1 MKQPTENKSENP
13 KPRRSGSKGWR
24 RARRWLIG
32 LPLVLFGLVL
42 VLQLPAVQNWLVN
55 RVTASMEKALET
67 RVTIDNVRISWLD
80 EMTIENLFIEDKYG
94 DTLLYGKTLAADF
107 DLWHGLVIE
116 SILIADINFKIR
128 RDLGDAESNLTTALQ
143 KLFPPKDNPGN
154 NPFNLQLHQL
164 DLSNVTFTQNDSV
177 RGQRWDISLENGA
190 IRMDELDLPN
200 KIIRINRAEF
210 RSPIVKQTSF
220 APTPLETAFDSLMI
234 NLDEQVID
242 TQQTSLQI
250 LAGSIE
256 IYDGS
261 YVLDNF
267 RKDSIAV
274 ADISAIDFARLG
286 TSNVDLELTD
296 VDFRDG
302 EFLGKLRHL
311 SLKEKSGFILDRLS
325 VQDLKVTSTELQLYD
340 LELITPQSLLSDS
353 LRFRFRNGWDSWS
366 DFNDEVR
373 MDIDV
378 KKSKVAVRDV
388 MYFARKLRF
397 NQFFRDNRE
406 RKIEIGGNFRGEVNS
421 LRGRDIELAL
431 DQATKFA
438 GSFSS
443 RQLTSPG
450 SELLNL
456 KLDRLTTDM
465 YTLRRLLPKFAPPD
479 NFDRLGRLSF
489 SGRFDGFFTNFVA
502 DGTLNS
508 DIGSATLDVQL
519 ITSDGPKPAT
529 YSGKFTLDDFDLGEW
544 TNNPQ
549 FGKISL
555 DGSIANGIGLNA
567 NTAKADLDA
576 IIRSFSFR
584 EYAYQDATINGRLE
598 DQFFNGNF
606 SITDDNI
613 DFNFLGKVDFQDS
626 IPTFDFDASVG
637 ELDLLALNLSKKPV
651 SLSGKIDLNLI
662 GTDFSEMEGRVKL
675 DSFQILVDTVVITI
689 DSLLA
694 YSNFNADGQKVVKL
708 ESDIARGELVGS
720 FDIEE
725 VAPSLTV
732 FLAKH
737 YPSWARRLK
746 IKPPRNVPAPNR
758 FSFDLSVLD
767 SRGLN
772 RLIAPEL
779 GPLVDVDLRG
789 SYDGFKDSLV
799 MELTAPNVYFA
810 DFRMVDFILRASSN
824 KGEGDLGFA
833 VDSTFVNNR
842 HLLNRVTLL
851 SLLDDGLIDFGLTY
865 GGDEDNIL
873 LDKINLDG
881 ELRLPDSLNF
891 ELRFDESQLEIFQQR
906 WNIRRGNYIIFG
918 PNYIDTQNFALRS
931 GKGPSNNNDYREISL
946 SKFGDNG
953 LELDLIN
960 MDLSLIDSIWNYS
973 QLDFSGD
980 IDVSISVADVFRQE
994 GLRAQFRSDTFLM
1007 NGEDYGYLRIDAS
1020 APNPKSKLTA
1030 YLNLN
1035 RDTAQLI
1042 AEATYNQADLVQSD
1056 PLPSQRK
1063 GYLDLGVNING
1074 YPLDLAKY
1082 WVGGSV
1088 SNITGFFNAKLNVKG
1103 QPKKLDVDGYID
1115 ALGGGFT
1122 IDYLQTSYRY
1132 YQSRVNI
1139 NNSLFD
1145 ITGTKLIDRYGN
1157 NATLSGGI
1165 THDRLK
1171 NLGINAQINTDRF
1184 LALDLS
1190 PGQNPN
1196 FYGRAIG
1203 SGLVT
1208 FTGDFKQTDIYVRA
1222 TVGKD
1227 SKLSIPVDYG
1237 VEAGSI
1243 DEVRFVNRSLYVEE
1257 TISENAGEPTGV
1269 SLEMELFVTDEA
1281 VGEIIFDEEVGDIL
1295 RGQGNGNLTL
1305 RIPRDGDLQ
1314 MFGTFT
1320 IAKGSYLFTFY
1331 DIINKEFSVR
1341 PGGTVV
1347 WTGDPFEASIN
1358 IAADYENLKTPILNF
1373 IQEYLVGDVDNALTT
1388 EASRATDV
1396 DLSLKLAGLLTK
1408 PDINFDIGFPSLD
1421 GQLESYANNKRR
1433 LLLLDQNELNRQ
1445 VFGLIVA
1452 GQFLPSDLSIGFGD
1466 AVVNTVSEWLSNYVS
1481 LLLNDLV
1488 KNAFGEDA
1496 FISSFNFDVAYNNYR
1511 NASLNST
1518 TANSRGSAFEFSFSR
1533 DFNNRFT
1540 LRHDLNVLNNN
1551 DALGPSG
1558 TFVGNNLVL
1567 EYVLNGSRTLK
1578 LRGYERLQPD
1588 IAGGRRIQ
1596 VGTGL
1601 SWRREFD
1608 TFSEFF
1614 DGFKKDVE
1622 RVKQ

>member
-1 MKQPTENKSENP
+1 MNQPSEHKADNL
-13 KPRRSGSKGWR
+13 KPRRKSKGWR

-32 LPLVLFGLVL
+32 LPLIFFGIVL
-42 VLQLPAVQNWLVN
+42 VLQLPSVQNWLAK
-55 RVTASMEKALET
+55 RVTASMEKTLET
-67 RVTIDNVRISWLD
+67 SVSVDNVRISWLD
-80 EMTIENLFIEDKYG
+80 EMTIEGLYIEDKYG

-116 SILIADINFKIR
+116 SVLIADTNFKIR
-128 RDLGDAESNLTTALQ
+128 RDLGDAESNLETALQ
-143 KLFPPKDNPGN
+143 KLFPPKDEPSNT
-154 NPFNLQLHQL
+154 PFNLQLNQL
-164 DLSNVTFTQNDSV
+164 DLRNITFTQNDSV
-177 RGQRWDISLENGA
+177 RGQRWDISLESA
-190 IRMDELDLPN
+190 VAKMDELDLPN
-200 KIIRINRAEF
+200 SIIRIERAEL
-210 RSPIVKQTSF
+210 RSPLVKQTSF
-220 APTPLETAFDSLMI
+220 SPAPLETAFDSLMI
-234 NLDEQVID
+234 EMDEQVID
-242 TQQTSLQI
+242 TNKTNLQI

-267 RKDSIAV
+267 RKDPIAE

-296 VDFRDG
+296 VDFSGG

-311 SLKEKSGFILDRLS
+311 SLEEKSGFILDRLS
-325 VQDLKVTSTELQLYD
+325 VQDLKITPTELQLYD
-340 LELITPQSLLSDS
+340 LELVTAESLLSDS
-353 LRFRFRNGWDSWS
+353 LHFRFRNGWDSWS
-366 DFNDEVR
+366 DFNNEVR
-373 MDIDV
+373 MDINIR
-378 KKSKVAVRDV
+378 KSKVAVRDV
-388 MYFARKLRF
+388 LYFARKLRF
-397 NQFFRDNRE
+397 NQFFRDNQR
-406 RKIEIGGNFRGEVNS
+406 RKLEIGGELRGMVNS
-421 LRGRDIELAL
+421 LRGREVELAL
-431 DQATKFA
+431 DQSTKLK

-443 RQLTSPG
+443 RQIANPG

-456 KLDRLTTDM
+456 ELDELTTDM
-465 YTLRRLLPKFAPPD
+465 YTLRRLLPKFTPPE
-479 NFDRLGRLSF
+479 NFDRLGKLSF
-489 SGRFDGFFTNFVA
+489 NGRFDGFFTNFVA

-529 YSGKFTLDDFDLGEW
+529 YAGKLTLDDFDLGIW
-544 TNNPQ
+544 TGNPQ
-549 FGKISL
+549 FGQISL
-555 DGSIANGIGLNA
+555 DGSIANGIGLDA

-576 IIRSFSFR
+576 TIRSFTFR
-584 EYAYQDATINGRLE
+584 EYAYQNAIIDGRLE
-598 DQFFNGNF
+598 DRFFNGNF
-606 SITDDNI
+606 SIADDNI
-613 DFNFLGKVDFQDS
+613 DFNFLGEIDFRDS

-637 ELDLLALNLSKKPV
+637 EFDLLALNLSKQPIA
-651 SLSGKIDLNLI
+651 LSGNIDLNLI
-662 GTDFSEMEGRVKL
+662 GTDFSVMEGRVEL
-675 DSFQILVDTVVITI
+675 DSFQVLVDTVAITI

-694 YSNFNADGQKVVKL
+694 YSNFNLDGQKVVKL
-708 ESDIARGELVGS
+708 ESDIARGELVGR
-720 FDIEE
+720 FDLEE
-725 VAPSLTV
+725 VAPSLTG
-732 FLAKH
+732 FLVRH
-737 YPSWARRLK
+737 YPGWAQRLK
-746 IKPPRNVPAPNR
+746 INPPRSLPAPNR
-758 FSFDLSVLD
+758 FSFDLSILD

-772 RLIAPEL
+772 RLASPQL
-779 GPLVDVDLRG
+779 GSLVNVDLRG

-799 MELTAPNVYFA
+799 MELTAPDLSFA
-810 DFRMVDFILRASSN
+810 EFRLVDFILRASSN

-833 VDSTFVNNR
+833 VDSTFVNDR

-851 SLLDDGLIDFGLTY
+851 SLLDDELIDFGLTY
-865 GGDEDNIL
+865 GGDEDNIF

-906 WNIRRGNYIIFG
+906 WNIRRGNYIVFG

-931 GKGPSNNNDYREISL
+931 GRLAGTKNDYREIRL
-946 SKFGDNG
+946 SKFGDEG
-953 LELDLIN
+953 LELDLMN
-960 MDLSLIDSIWNYS
+960 MDLSLIDSIWDYPN
-973 QLDFSGD
+973 LDFSGD
-980 IDVSISVADVFRQE
+980 VDVTVSVADIFRQE

-1020 APNPKSKLTA
+1020 APNPKSKLTT

-1042 AEATYNQADLVQSD
+1042 AEATYNLADLVESD
-1056 PLPSQRK
+1056 PLPEQQK
-1063 GYLDLGVNING
+1063 NHLDLGVNING

-1088 SNITGFFNAKLNVKG
+1088 SNITGSFNAELKVEG
-1103 QPKKLDVDGYID
+1103 QPKKLDVDGHID

-1122 IDYLQTSYRY
+1122 IDYLQTRYRY
-1132 YQSRVNI
+1132 NQSRVNI
-1139 NNSLFD
+1139 NNTLFD

-1157 NATLSGGI
+1157 SATLSGGI

-1171 NLGINAQINTDRF
+1171 NLGINAQITTDRF
-1184 LALDLS
+1184 LALDLA

-1196 FYGRAIG
+1196 FYGIAIG

-1237 VEAGSI
+1237 AEAGSI
-1243 DEVRFVNRSLYVEE
+1243 DDVRFVNRSLYVEDVV
-1257 TISENAGEPTGV
+1257 TENAGEPTGV
-1269 SLEMELFVTDEA
+1269 SLEMELLVTDEA
-1281 VGEIIFDEEVGDIL
+1281 IGEIIFDEEVGDIL

-1305 RIPRDGDLQ
+1305 RIPRDGELK
-1314 MFGTFT
+1314 MYGTFT
-1320 IAKGSYLFTFY
+1320 ISRGSYLFTFY

-1347 WTGDPFEASIN
+1347 WTGDPFEARIN
-1358 IAADYENLKTPILNF
+1358 ISADYENLQTPILNF
-1373 IQEYLVGDVDNALTT
+1373 IQEYLVSDVDNNLTT
-1388 EASRATDV
+1388 VASRATDV

-1421 GQLESYANNKRR
+1421 GPLESYANNKRR
-1433 LLLLDQNELNRQ
+1433 LLLLDPNELNRQ

-1511 NASLNST
+1511 NASISSSSVT
-1518 TANSRGSAFEFSFSR
+1518 SRGSAFEFSFSR

-1551 DALGPSG
+1551 EAFASG
-1558 TFVGNNLVL
+1558 TFVGNNFVL
-1567 EYVLNGSRTLK
+1567 EYVLNDSRTLK

-1608 TFSEFF
+1608 TFKEFF

-1622 RVKQ
+1622 RSQQ

>member
-1 MKQPTENKSENP
+1 
-13 KPRRSGSKGWR
+13 
-24 RARRWLIG
+24 
-32 LPLVLFGLVL
+32 
-42 VLQLPAVQNWLVN
+42 
-55 RVTASMEKALET
+55 MERTLET
-67 RVTIDNVRISWLD
+67 RVSVDNVRISWLD
-80 EMTIENLFIEDKYG
+80 EMTVEGLFIEDKYG

-116 SILIADINFKIR
+116 SILIADTNFKIR
-128 RDLGDAESNLTTALQ
+128 RDLGDPESNLQTALQ
-143 KLFPPKDNPGN
+143 KLFPPKDKSGST
-154 NPFNLQLHQL
+154 PFNLQLNQL
-164 DLSNVTFTQNDSV
+164 ELRNITFTQNDSV
-177 RGQRWDISLENGA
+177 RGQRWDINLESGVA
-190 IRMDELDLPN
+190 TMDELDLPN
-200 KIIRINRAEF
+200 KIIRIERVEL

-220 APTPLETAFDSLMI
+220 TPAPLVTALDSLMME
-234 NLDEQVID
+234 LDEQVVD
-242 TQQTSLQI
+242 TNQASLQI

-267 RKDSIAV
+267 RKDPIAA
-274 ADISAIDFARLG
+274 ADITAVDFARLG

-296 VDFRDG
+296 VDFRNG

-311 SLKEKSGFILDRLS
+311 SLEEKSGFVLDRLS

-340 LELITPQSLLSDS
+340 LELVTAESLLSDS
-353 LRFRFRNGWDSWS
+353 LRFRFRNGWGSWS
-366 DFNDEVR
+366 DFNNEVR
-373 MDIDV
+373 MDIKV

-397 NQFFRDNRE
+397 NQFFRDNQA
-406 RKIEIGGNFRGEVNS
+406 RKIEIGGEFRGEVNS
-421 LRGRDIELAL
+421 LRGRDVELAL
-431 DQATKFA
+431 DQTTQFE

-443 RQLTSPG
+443 RQIANPG

-456 KLDRLTTDM
+456 KLDRLTSNM
-465 YTLRRLLPKFAPPD
+465 NTLRRLIPSFTPPE
-479 NFDRLGRLSF
+479 NFDRLGQLSF
-489 SGRFDGFFTNFVA
+489 NGRFDGFFTTFVA
-502 DGTLNS
+502 DGSLNS

-519 ITSDGPKPAT
+519 VTSDGPKPAT
-529 YSGKFTLDDFDLGEW
+529 YSGKVTFDDFDLGVW
-544 TNNPQ
+544 TGNPQ
-549 FGKISL
+549 FGLVSL
-555 DGSIANGIGLNA
+555 DGSIANGIGLDA

-584 EYAYQDATINGRLE
+584 EYTYQNATIDGRLE
-598 DQFFNGNF
+598 DRFFNGNF
-606 SITDDNI
+606 SIADDNI
-613 DFNFLGKVDFQDS
+613 DFNFLGIVDFRDS

-662 GTDFSEMEGRVKL
+662 GTDFSEMEGRVEL
-675 DSFQILVDTVVITI
+675 DSFQVKVDTLVITI

-694 YSNFNADGQKVVKL
+694 YSNFNKDGQKVVKL

-725 VAPSLTV
+725 VAPSLTG
-732 FLAKH
+732 FLVEH

-746 IKPPRNVPAPNR
+746 IPPPRNVPAPNR
-758 FSFDLSVLD
+758 FSFDLSIFD

-772 RLIAPEL
+772 RLISPQL
-779 GPLVDVDLRG
+779 GPLVEVDLRG

-799 MELTAPNVYFA
+799 MELTAPNVYFT

-842 HLLNRVTLL
+842 HLLNRITLL
-851 SLLDDGLIDFGLTY
+851 SLLDDELIDFGLTY

-906 WNIRRGNYIIFG
+906 WNIRRDNYIVFG

-931 GKGPSNNNDYREISL
+931 GQIPGRKDDFREIRL

-960 MDLSLIDSIWNYS
+960 MDLALIDSIWDYP

-980 IDVSISVADVFRQE
+980 IDVSVSVADVFRQE

-1007 NGEDYGYLRIDAS
+1007 NDEDYGYLRIDAS
-1020 APNPKSKLTA
+1020 APTPKGKLTT
-1030 YLNLN
+1030 YMNLN

-1042 AEATYNQADLVQSD
+1042 AEATFNLADLVERA
-1056 PLPSQRK
+1056 PLPEQRK
-1063 GYLDLGVNING
+1063 NHLDLGVNING

-1088 SNITGFFNAKLNVKG
+1088 SNITGSFNAELNVIG

-1122 IDYLQTSYRY
+1122 IDYLQTRYRY

-1184 LALDLS
+1184 LALDLA

-1196 FYGRAIG
+1196 FYGLAIG

-1237 VEAGSI
+1237 AEAGSI
-1243 DEVRFVNRSLYVEE
+1243 DDVRFVNRSLYVEE
-1257 TISENAGEPTGV
+1257 NISENIREPTGV
-1269 SLEMELFVTDEA
+1269 SLEMELFVTEEA
-1281 VGEIIFDEEVGDIL
+1281 IGEIIFDEEVGDIL
-1295 RGQGNGNLTL
+1295 RGQGNGSLTL
-1305 RIPRDGDLQ
+1305 KIPRDGDLE
-1314 MFGTFT
+1314 MIGSFT
-1320 IAKGSYLFTFY
+1320 ISKGSYLFTFY

-1347 WTGDPFEASIN
+1347 WTGDPFDATIN

-1396 DLSLKLAGLLTK
+1396 DLSLQLAGLLTK

-1511 NASLNST
+1511 NASLSSST
-1518 TANSRGSAFEFSFSR
+1518 AATRGSAFEFSFSR

-1540 LRHDLNVLNNN
+1540 LRHDLNVLNNE
-1551 DALGPSG
+1551 AFTSG
-1558 TFVGNNLVL
+1558 TFVGNNFVL
-1567 EYVLNGSRTLK
+1567 EYVLNDSRTLK

-1608 TFSEFF
+1608 TFKEFF

-1622 RVKQ
+1622 RLEE

>member
-1 MKQPTENKSENP
+1 MDQPNENKVENQEP
-13 KPRRSGSKGWR
+13 KRNGKGWR
-24 RARRWLIG
+24 RARWWLIG
-32 LPLVLFGLVL
+32 LPLVFFAIVL
-42 VLQLPAVQNWLVN
+42 VLQLPAVQNWLAD
-55 RVTASMEKALET
+55 RVTASMEKTLET
-67 RVTIDNVRISWLD
+67 TVRVDNVRISWLD
-80 EMTIENLFIEDKYG
+80 EMTIEGLFIEDKYG

-107 DLWHGLVIE
+107 DLWQGLVIE
-116 SILIADINFKIR
+116 SILIADTNFKIR
-128 RDLGDAESNLTTALQ
+128 RDLGDAESNLETALQ
-143 KLFPPKDNPGN
+143 KLFPPKDNPGGT
-154 NPFNLQLHQL
+154 PFNLQLNHL
-164 DLSNVTFTQNDSV
+164 DLQNITFTQNDSV
-177 RGQRWDISLENGA
+177 RGQRWDISLESGLV
-190 IRMDELDLPN
+190 RMDELDLPK
-200 KIIRINRAEF
+200 KIIRIERAEL
-210 RSPIVKQTSF
+210 RKPLVKQTSF
-220 APTPLETAFDSLMI
+220 APAPLETALDSLMVE
-234 NLDEQVID
+234 LDEQAVD
-242 TQQTSLQI
+242 TNQTFLHV

-267 RKDSIAV
+267 RKAPIADS
-274 ADISAIDFARLG
+274 DISAVDFARIG

-296 VDFRDG
+296 VDFSNG
-302 EFLGKLRHL
+302 VFLGQLRHL
-311 SLKEKSGFILDRLS
+311 SLEEKSGFILDRLS
-325 VQDLKVTSTELQLYD
+325 VRDLKISPTELQLYD
-340 LELITPQSLLSDS
+340 LELVTAESKLSDS
-353 LRFRFRNGWDSWS
+353 VRFSFRDGWGSWS
-366 DFNDEVR
+366 DFNNKVR
-373 MDIDV
+373 LDIKI

-388 MYFARKLRF
+388 LYFARKLRF
-397 NQFFRDNRE
+397 NQFFRDNRT
-406 RKIEIGGNFRGEVNS
+406 RKIEIGGEVRGAVNS
-421 LRGRDIELAL
+421 LRAKDVELAL
-431 DQATKFA
+431 DQTTKFA
-438 GSFSS
+438 GSFTS
-443 RQLTSPG
+443 RQIANPG

-456 KLDRLTTDM
+456 KIDLLTTDM
-465 YTLRRLLPKFAPPD
+465 YTLRRLIPKFTPPE
-479 NFDRLGRLSF
+479 NFDRLGELNF

-502 DGTLNS
+502 DGSLNS
-508 DIGSATLDVQL
+508 GIGSAAMDVQL
-519 ITSDGPKPAT
+519 VTSEGAQPAT
-529 YSGKFTLDDFDLGEW
+529 YSGELTLDNFDLGVW
-544 TNNPQ
+544 TGNPQ
-549 FGKISL
+549 FGQVSL
-555 DGSIANGIGLNA
+555 NGSIANGIGLDA

-576 IIRSFSFR
+576 TIRSFTFR
-584 EYAYQDATINGRLE
+584 EYTYQNAVIDGRLE
-598 DQFFNGNF
+598 DRFFNGNF
-606 SITDDNI
+606 SIADDNI
-613 DFNFLGKVDFQDS
+613 DFNFLGKIDFRDS

-637 ELDLLALNLSKKPV
+637 ELDLLALNLSKKPIA
-651 SLSGKIDLNLI
+651 LSGNIDLNLL
-662 GTDFSEMEGRVKL
+662 GTDFSVMEGRVEL
-675 DSFQILVDTVVITI
+675 DSFEILVDTVVITV

-694 YSNFNADGQKVVKL
+694 YSNFNEDGQKVVKL
-708 ESDIARGELVGS
+708 ESDIARGELVGR
-720 FDIEE
+720 FDLEE
-725 VAPSLTV
+725 VAPSLTG
-732 FLAKH
+732 FLVEH

-746 IKPPRNVPAPNR
+746 IKPPRSLPAPNR
-758 FSFDLSVLD
+758 FSFDLSVFD

-772 RLIAPEL
+772 RLITPKL
-779 GPLVDVDLRG
+779 GALIDVDLRG

-799 MELTAPNVYFA
+799 MELTAPNVSFA
-810 DFRMVDFILRASSN
+810 EFRFVDFILRTSSD
-824 KGEGDLGFA
+824 KGEGDLGLA
-833 VDSTFVNNR
+833 VDSTFTNGR

-851 SLLDDGLIDFGLTY
+851 GLLDDELIDFGITY
-865 GGDEDNIL
+865 GGDADNIL

-906 WNIRRGNYIIFG
+906 WNIQRGNYIVFG
-918 PNYIDTQNFALRS
+918 PQYVDTQNFALRS
-931 GKGPSNNNDYREISL
+931 SRGAVGNNDYREIRL
-946 SKFGDNG
+946 NKLGDDG
-953 LELDLIN
+953 LKLDLIN
-960 MDLSLIDSIWNYS
+960 MDLSLIDSIWDYP

-980 IDVSISVADVFRQE
+980 IDVSVSVADVFRQE
-994 GLRAQFRSDTFLM
+994 GLRAQLRSDTFLM
-1007 NGEDYGYLRIDAS
+1007 NEEDYGYLRIDAS

-1042 AEATYNQADLVQSD
+1042 AEATYNLADLVDSD
-1056 PLPSQRK
+1056 PLPEEQK
-1063 GYLDLGVNING
+1063 KHLDLSVNING

-1088 SNITGFFNAKLNVKG
+1088 SNITGSFNAELNVKG
-1103 QPKKLDVDGYID
+1103 PPKKLDVEGYID
-1115 ALGGGFT
+1115 ALGGAFT
-1122 IDYLQTSYRY
+1122 IDYLKTRYRY
-1132 YQSRVNI
+1132 YQSRVEI
-1139 NNSLFD
+1139 NNELFD
-1145 ITGTKLIDRYGN
+1145 ITGTRLIDRYGN

-1165 THDRLK
+1165 THNRLK
-1171 NLGINAQINTDRF
+1171 NLGIDAQINTDRF
-1184 LALDLS
+1184 LALDLA
-1190 PGQNPN
+1190 PGENPN
-1196 FYGRAIG
+1196 FYGVAIG
-1203 SGLVT
+1203 SGLVK
-1208 FTGDFKQTDIYVRA
+1208 FTGDFKQTNIYVRA

-1237 VEAGSI
+1237 AEAGSI
-1243 DEVRFVNRSLYVEE
+1243 DDVRFVNKSLFVEDKVPE
-1257 TISENAGEPTGV
+1257 IIKEPTGV
-1269 SLEMELFVTDEA
+1269 SLEMELFVTEEA

-1320 IAKGSYLFTFY
+1320 IARGSYLFTFY

-1347 WTGDPFEASIN
+1347 WTGDPFEARIN

-1373 IQEYLVGDVDNALTT
+1373 IQEYLVGDVDNTLTN

-1511 NASLNST
+1511 NASLNSN
-1518 TANSRGSAFEFSFSR
+1518 TANSRGSAFEFSLSR
-1533 DFNNRFT
+1533 DFNDRFT

-1551 DALGPSG
+1551 NSDILASG

-1567 EYVLNGSRTLK
+1567 EYVLNDSRTLK

-1608 TFSEFF
+1608 TFREFF

-1622 RVKQ
+1622 RTQR

>member
-1 MKQPTENKSENP
+1 MNQPNENKAENP
-13 KPRRSGSKGWR
+13 KPRRGGRGWR

-32 LPLVLFGLVL
+32 LPLVFFGIVL
-42 VLQLPAVQNWLVN
+42 ILQLPAVQNWLADQ
-55 RVTASMEKALET
+55 VTASMEKTLET
-67 RVTIDNVRISWLD
+67 RVRVDNVRISWLD
-80 EMTIENLFIEDKYG
+80 EMTIEGLFIEDKYG

-116 SILIADINFKIR
+116 SILIADTNFKIR
-128 RDLGDAESNLTTALQ
+128 RDLGDPESNLATALK
-143 KLFPPKDNPGN
+143 KLFPPKDNSGST
-154 NPFNLQLHQL
+154 PFNLQLNRL
-164 DLSNVTFTQNDSV
+164 DLRNITFTQNDSV
-177 RGQRWDISLENGA
+177 RGQRWDISIESCIA
-190 IRMDELDLPN
+190 QMDELDLPN
-200 KIIRINRAEF
+200 KIIRIERAEL

-220 APTPLETAFDSLMI
+220 SPSPLFDSLRVE
-234 NLDEQVID
+234 LEEQPID
-242 TQQTSLQI
+242 TNATFLQI
-250 LAGSIE
+250 LAGSVE

-267 RKDSIAV
+267 RKPAIPD

-296 VDFRDG
+296 VNFSNG
-302 EFLGKLRHL
+302 EFLGQLRHL
-311 SLKEKSGFILDRLS
+311 SLEEKSGFILDRLS
-325 VQDLKVTSTELQLYD
+325 VQDLKVTPTELQLYD
-340 LELITPQSLLSDS
+340 LELVTAESLLSDS
-353 LRFRFRNGWDSWS
+353 LLFRFRNGWSSWS

-373 MDIDV
+373 MDINI

-388 MYFARKLRF
+388 LYFARKLRS
-397 NQFFRDNRE
+397 NQFFRDNQE
-406 RKIEIGGNFRGEVNS
+406 RKIEIGGEFSGAVNS
-421 LRGRDIELAL
+421 LRGREVELAL
-431 DQATKFA
+431 DQTTKFA
-438 GSFSS
+438 GSFTT
-443 RQLTSPG
+443 RQITNPG
-450 SELLNL
+450 SELLNV
-456 KLDRLTTDM
+456 KLDKLTTDM
-465 YTLRRLLPKFAPPD
+465 YTLRRLIPSFTPPE
-479 NFDRLGRLSF
+479 NFDRLGKLSF

-502 DGTLNS
+502 DGSLNS
-508 DIGSATLDVQL
+508 EIGSATMDVQL
-519 ITSDGPKPAT
+519 ITSEGPKPAT
-529 YSGKFTLDDFDLGEW
+529 YSGELTLDDFDLGVW
-544 TNNPQ
+544 TANRQ
-549 FGKISL
+549 FGKVSL
-555 DGSIANGIGLNA
+555 NGRIENGIGLDA
-567 NTAKADLDA
+567 NTAKADLDGT
-576 IIRSFSFR
+576 IRSFTFR
-584 EYAYQDATINGRLE
+584 EYTYQNATIDGRLE
-598 DQFFNGNF
+598 DRFFNGNF
-606 SITDDNI
+606 SIADDNI
-613 DFNFLGKVDFQDS
+613 DFNFLGEVDFRDS
-626 IPTFDFDASVG
+626 IPTFDFDASIG
-637 ELDLLALNLSKKPV
+637 ELDLKALNLSKNPIA
-651 SLSGKIDLNLI
+651 LSGKIDLNLI
-662 GTDFSEMEGRVKL
+662 GTDFSEMEGRVEL
-675 DSFQILVDTVVITI
+675 DSFQVLVDTVVVTI

-694 YSNFNADGQKVVKL
+694 YSNFNKEGQKVIKL
-708 ESDIARGELVGS
+708 ESDIARGELVGR
-720 FDIEE
+720 FDLEE
-725 VAPSLTV
+725 VAPSLTG
-732 FLAKH
+732 FLAEH

-758 FSFDLSVLD
+758 FSFDLSILD

-772 RLIAPEL
+772 RLIAPKL
-779 GPLVDVDLRG
+779 GALIDVDLRG

-810 DFRMVDFILRASSN
+810 EFRMVDFILRTSSN
-824 KGEGDLGFA
+824 KGEGDLGLA
-833 VDSTFVNNR
+833 VDSTFVNGR

-851 SLLDDGLIDFGLTY
+851 SLLDDELIDFGITY
-865 GGDEDNIL
+865 GGDEDNIF
-873 LDKINLDG
+873 LDQINLDG

-906 WNIRRGNYIIFG
+906 WNIRRGNYIVFG
-918 PNYIDTQNFALRS
+918 PKYIDTQNFALRS
-931 GKGPSNNNDYREISL
+931 GLVPGSKDDYREIRL
-946 SKFGDNG
+946 NKLGDNG
-953 LELDLIN
+953 LELNLIN
-960 MDLSLIDSIWNYS
+960 MDLSLIDSIWDYK

-980 IDVSISVADVFRQE
+980 IDVSVSVADVFRQE
-994 GLRAQFRSDTFLM
+994 GLRAQLRSDTFLM
-1007 NGEDYGYLRIDAS
+1007 NNEDYGYLRIDAS
-1020 APNPKSKLTA
+1020 APTPKGKLTT

-1042 AEATYNQADLVQSD
+1042 AEATYNLADLVESD
-1056 PLPSQRK
+1056 PLPAQLKS
-1063 GYLDLGVNING
+1063 YLDLNVNING

-1088 SNITGFFNAKLNVKG
+1088 SNITGSFDAELNVKG
-1103 QPKKLDVDGYID
+1103 QPKQLDVDGYID

-1122 IDYLQTSYRY
+1122 IDYLQTRYRY

-1139 NNSLFD
+1139 DNKLFD

-1157 NATLSGGI
+1157 TATLSGGI

-1171 NLGINAQINTDRF
+1171 NLGLDAQINTDRF
-1184 LALDLS
+1184 LALNLA

-1196 FYGRAIG
+1196 FYGIAIG
-1203 SGLVT
+1203 SGLVS
-1208 FTGDFKQTDIYVRA
+1208 FSGDFKQTDIYVRA

-1237 VEAGSI
+1237 AEVGSI
-1243 DEVRFVNRSLYVEE
+1243 DDVRFVNKSLFVEDKVQE
-1257 TISENAGEPTGV
+1257 IIGEPTGV
-1269 SLEMELFVTDEA
+1269 SLEIELFVTDEA
-1281 VGEIIFDEEVGDIL
+1281 VGEIIFDEEVGDVL

-1320 IAKGSYLFTFY
+1320 ISRGSYLFTFY

-1347 WTGDPFEASIN
+1347 WTGDPFEAQIN

-1373 IQEYLVGDVDNALTT
+1373 IQEYLVGDVDNALTN

-1511 NASLNST
+1511 NASLNSSA
-1518 TANSRGSAFEFSFSR
+1518 ANSRGSAFEFSFSR

-1551 DALGPSG
+1551 EAFASG
-1558 TFVGNNLVL
+1558 TFVGNNFVL
-1567 EYVLNGSRTLK
+1567 EYVLNDSRTLK

-1608 TFSEFF
+1608 TFREFF

-1622 RVKQ
+1622 RASVRE

>member
-1 MKQPTENKSENP
+1 MKQATGDNAEPTKARP
-13 KPRRSGSKGWR
+13 TGRGWR

-32 LPLVLFGLVL
+32 LPLAVFAIVL
-42 VLQLPAVQNWLVN
+42 VLQLPAVQNWLAK
-55 RVTASMEKALET
+55 RVTASMERTLET
-67 RVTIDNVRISWLD
+67 RVTVDNVRISWLD
-80 EMTIENLFIEDKYG
+80 EMTIEGLFVEDKYG
-94 DTLLYGKTLAADF
+94 DTLLYSKTLAANF

-116 SILIADINFKIR
+116 SVLIADTNFKIR
-128 RDLGDAESNLTTALQ
+128 RNLGDAESNLETTLQ
-143 KLFPPKDNPGN
+143 KLFPPKDDPGGT
-154 NPFNLQLHQL
+154 PFNLQLNRL
-164 DLSNVTFTQNDSV
+164 DLRNITFVQNDSV
-177 RGQRWDISLENGA
+177 RGQRVEVSLASGVA
-190 IRMDELDLPN
+190 QMDKLDLPN
-200 KIIRINRAEF
+200 KIIRIERAEL
-210 RSPIVKQTSF
+210 RSPLVRQTSF
-220 APTPLETAFDSLMI
+220 APAPLVTALDSIMTD
-234 NLDEQVID
+234 LDEQVVD
-242 TQQTSLQI
+242 TNQTLLQV

-256 IYDGS
+256 IYDGGF
-261 YVLDNF
+261 VLDNF
-267 RKDSIAV
+267 RKAPIA
-274 ADISAIDFARLG
+274 ASDIAAVDFARLG
-286 TSNVDLELTD
+286 TSDIDLELTD
-296 VDFRDG
+296 VSFSDG

-311 SLKEKSGFILDRLS
+311 SLAEKSGFVLDRLS
-325 VQDLKVTSTELQLYD
+325 VQDLKVNGTELQLYD
-340 LELITPQSLLSDS
+340 LELETAESLLSDS
-353 LRFRFRNGWDSWS
+353 LRFSFRKGWGSWS
-366 DFNDEVR
+366 NFNDDVR
-373 MDIDV
+373 MEIKV

-388 MYFARKLRF
+388 LYFARNLRF
-397 NQFFRDNRE
+397 NQFFRDNQS
-406 RKIEIGGNFRGEVNS
+406 RKIEIGGSFRGPVNN
-421 LRGRDIELAL
+421 LRGRDVVLAL
-431 DQATKFA
+431 DQTTRFA

-443 RQLTSPG
+443 RQIANPG

-456 KLDRLTTDM
+456 ELDRLTTNM
-465 YTLRRLLPKFAPPD
+465 YTLRRLIPSFTPPP
-479 NFDRLGRLSF
+479 NFDRLGKLNF

-502 DGTLNS
+502 NGNLNS
-508 DIGSATLDVQL
+508 EIGSARMDVQL
-519 ITSDGPKPAT
+519 VTSDGNRPAT
-529 YSGKFTLDDFDLGEW
+529 YNGRLSLDDFDLGVW
-544 TNNPQ
+544 TGNPR
-549 FGKISL
+549 FGLISL
-555 DGSIANGIGLNA
+555 NGSIANGIGLDA

-576 IIRSFSFR
+576 TIRSFTFR
-584 EYAYQDATINGRLE
+584 EYTYQNAVIDGRLE
-598 DQFFNGNF
+598 DRFFNGNF
-606 SITDDNI
+606 SIADDNI
-613 DFNFLGKVDFQDS
+613 DFNFLGEIDFRDS

-651 SLSGKIDLNLI
+651 ALSGKIDLNLI
-662 GTDFSEMEGRVKL
+662 GTDFSEMEGRVEL
-675 DSFQILVDTVVITI
+675 DSFQILVDTVVITV

-694 YSNFNADGQKVVKL
+694 YSNFNEDGQKVVKL
-708 ESDIARGELVGS
+708 ESDIARGELVGK
-720 FDIEE
+720 FDLAE
-725 VAPSLTV
+725 VAPSLTG
-732 FLAKH
+732 FLVEH
-737 YPSWARRLK
+737 YPSWARRLR
-746 IKPPRNVPAPNR
+746 IKAPRSVPPPNR
-758 FSFDLSVLD
+758 FSFDLSIVD

-772 RLIAPEL
+772 RLVAPQL
-779 GPLVDVDLRG
+779 GALVNVDLRG

-799 MELTAPNVYFA
+799 MELTAPTVNFA
-810 DFRMVDFILRASSN
+810 EFRFVDFILRASSD
-824 KGEGDLGFA
+824 KGEGDLGLA
-833 VDSTFVNNR
+833 VDSTFANGR
-842 HLLNRVTLL
+842 HLLNRLTLL
-851 SLLDDGLIDFGLTY
+851 SLLDDELIDFGITY
-865 GGDEDNIL
+865 GGDADNIL

-906 WNIRRGNYIIFG
+906 WNIRRGNYIVFG
-918 PNYIDTQNFALRS
+918 PDFIDTRNFALRS
-931 GKGPSNNNDYREISL
+931 GRVSGSVDKYREIKL
-946 SKFGDNG
+946 NKFGDNG
-953 LELDLIN
+953 LELDLTN
-960 MDLSLIDSIWNYS
+960 MDLSLIDSIWDYP

-980 IDVSISVADVFRQE
+980 IDVTVSVKDVFRQT
-994 GLRAQFRSDTFLM
+994 GLRAQLRSDTFLM
-1007 NGEDYGYLRIDAS
+1007 NNEDYGYLRIDAS

-1042 AEATYNQADLVQSD
+1042 AEATYNLADLVEND
-1056 PLPSQRK
+1056 PLPAESK
-1063 GYLDLGVNING
+1063 NHLNLNVDIVG

-1088 SNITGFFNAKLNVKG
+1088 SNITGSFNAELNVSG
-1103 QPKKLDVDGYID
+1103 QPRKLDVDGYID
-1115 ALGGGFT
+1115 ALGGAFT
-1122 IDYLQTSYRY
+1122 IDYLQTRYRY

-1145 ITGTKLIDRYGN
+1145 ISGTKLIDRYGN

-1171 NLGINAQINTDRF
+1171 NLGINAQITTDRF
-1184 LALDLS
+1184 LALNLA

-1196 FYGRAIG
+1196 FYGVAIG

-1237 VEAGSI
+1237 ATAGSI
-1243 DEVRFVNRSLYVEE
+1243 DDVRFVDKKLFTEE
-1257 TISENAGEPTGV
+1257 EPAEVISEPTGV
-1269 SLEMELFVTDEA
+1269 SLEMELFVTEEA
-1281 VGEIIFDEEVGDIL
+1281 VGEIIFDEEVGDVL

-1320 IAKGSYLFTFY
+1320 ISRGSYLFTFY

-1347 WTGDPFEASIN
+1347 WTGDPFEARIN

-1373 IQEYLVGDVDNALTT
+1373 IQEYLVGDVDNTLTND
-1388 EASRATDV
+1388 ASRATDV
-1396 DLSLKLAGLLTK
+1396 DLSLQLAGLLTK

-1511 NASLNST
+1511 NASLNNN

-1540 LRHDLNVLNNN
+1540 LRHDLNVLNNEVF
-1551 DALGPSG
+1551 ASG
-1558 TFVGNNLVL
+1558 TFVGNNFVL
-1567 EYVLNGSRTLK
+1567 EYVLNDSRTLK

-1608 TFSEFF
+1608 TFREFF

-1622 RVKQ
+1622 RSRQ